1 MEYFSAQSS
10 NGWIEIRELKCSCV
24 TFAPINSSQNGKIT
38 ARLFIYQLNGCGY
51 RHFHLNV
58 SRYVR
63 RIHFER
69 IFVHSFAFQYASSA
83 VLKISAC
90 FSRLKVEKF
99 HLMKSADYYDIS
111 VSIFGSACIGCG
123 FFFVDFMKMSPF
135 MLFIFRMVCT
145 TLVFAMILFFSVFA
159 RCSFSSCKLY
169 CDR

>member
-1 MEYFSAQSS
+1 M
-10 NGWIEIRELKCSCV
+10 
-24 TFAPINSSQNGKIT
+24 
-38 ARLFIYQLNGCGY
+38 
-51 RHFHLNV
+51 
-58 SRYVR
+58 R

-90 FSRLKVEKF
+90 FCRLKVEKF

-145 TLVFAMILFFSVFA
+145 TLVFAMILFFRFLQDVRLVRVNCIA
-159 RCSFSSCKLY
+159 TAKLHKGM
-169 CDR
+169 CFVHL

>member
-1 MEYFSAQSS
+1 M
-10 NGWIEIRELKCSCV
+10 
-24 TFAPINSSQNGKIT
+24 
-38 ARLFIYQLNGCGY
+38 
-51 RHFHLNV
+51 
-58 SRYVR
+58 R

-123 FFFVDFMKMSPF
+123 FFFRRLHENVSIHAIHFSNGLYDIGFCDDS
-135 MLFIFRMVCT
+135 
-145 TLVFAMILFFSVFA
+145 LFFGF
-159 RCSFSSCKLY
+159 CKMFV
-169 CDR
+169 